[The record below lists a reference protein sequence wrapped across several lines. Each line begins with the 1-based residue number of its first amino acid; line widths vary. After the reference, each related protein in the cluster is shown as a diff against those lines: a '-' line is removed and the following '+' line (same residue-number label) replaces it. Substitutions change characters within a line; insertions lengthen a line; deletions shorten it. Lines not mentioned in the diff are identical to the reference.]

1 MAKTT
6 ALAGKARIPT
16 ILLTVGPLTM
26 PGKKAAEPPHDF
38 DLNDREWMLKRDWPK
53 MASIDKRMAGDNQL
67 VGAQPRLP

>member
-1 MAKTT
+1 
-6 ALAGKARIPT
+6 
-16 ILLTVGPLTM
+16 M